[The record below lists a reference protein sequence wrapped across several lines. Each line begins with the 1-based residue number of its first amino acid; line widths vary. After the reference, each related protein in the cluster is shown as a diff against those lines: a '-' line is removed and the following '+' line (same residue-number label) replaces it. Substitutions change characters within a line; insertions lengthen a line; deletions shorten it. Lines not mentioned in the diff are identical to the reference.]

1 MPTMRAAI
9 RIAGLAIAMATALS
23 GAAQAGAF
31 TCRETPIVAP
41 NHKLTALAPRIATG
55 GKLDILAIGSSSTE
69 GVGATSRDRS
79 YPARLQSLL
88 SAAWPRVQV
97 SVANAGIGGEIAPET
112 LLRLKKAL
120 SERRY
125 DLVIW
130 QVGTNDAVRGGD
142 MAAFRAMIADGI
154 AVVKNAGVSLA
165 LLDPQYFPGIREP
178 ARYQSYVEA
187 IADVAKRE
195 SVPVFTRYE
204 TMREWHDADA
214 QAFKAALAA
223 DSFHMSDAGYDCL
236 ARDMAA
242 GLVSLT
248 TGGRPVVAQTR

>member
-1 MPTMRAAI
+1 MLPAI
-9 RIAGLAIAMATALS
+9 RTLGLAAVLATALS
-23 GAAQAGAF
+23 GVAVAGSF

-41 NHKLTALAPRIATG
+41 NQKLAALAPRIAAG
-55 GKLDILAIGSSSTE
+55 GKLEILAIGSSSTE
-69 GVGATSRDRS
+69 GVGATTRDRS
-79 YPARLQSLL
+79 YPSRLQTLL
-88 SAAWPRVQV
+88 SAAWPRMQV
-97 SVANAGIGGEIAPET
+97 TIANAGIGGEIAPET
-112 LLRLKKAL
+112 LTRLKKAL
-120 SERRY
+120 TERRY

-130 QVGTNDAVRGGD
+130 QVGTNDAVRGDD

-154 AVVKNAGVSLA
+154 AMVKQAGVSLA

-178 ARYQSYVEA
+178 ARYQSYVAA
-187 IADVAKRE
+187 IAEMAKRE

-204 TMREWHDADA
+204 TMREWHEADA
-214 QAFKAALAA
+214 QAFRAALAA

-248 TGGRPVVAQTR
+248 ASGRPVVAQTK

>member
-1 MPTMRAAI
+1 MRPAI
-9 RIAGLAIAMATALS
+9 QMLGLAALVATVLS
-23 GAAQAGAF
+23 GVAAASSF

-41 NHKLTALAPRIATG
+41 TQRLAALAPRIATG
-55 GKLDILAIGSSSTE
+55 GKLEILAIGSSSTE
-69 GVGATSRDRS
+69 GVGATTRDKS
-79 YPARLQSLL
+79 YPSRLQSLL

-97 SVANAGIGGEIAPET
+97 TIANAGIGGEIAPQT
-112 LLRLKKAL
+112 LARLKQTLA
-120 SERRY
+120 ERRY

-142 MAAFRAMIADGI
+142 MAAFRAMVADGI
-154 AVVKNAGVSLA
+154 AVVKQAGVSLA

-178 ARYQSYVEA
+178 ARYRTYVDA
-187 IADVAKRE
+187 IAEVAKGE
-195 SVPVFTRYE
+195 NVPVFSRYR
-204 TMREWHDADA
+204 TMLEWHEADA
-214 QAFKAALAA
+214 QAFRATLAA

-248 TGGRPVVAQTR
+248 TSGRPIVAQTR

>member
-9 RIAGLAIAMATALS
+9 RIAGLAIALATALS

-125 DLVIW
+125 DLVI
-130 QVGTNDAVRGGD
+130 
-142 MAAFRAMIADGI
+142 
-154 AVVKNAGVSLA
+154 
-165 LLDPQYFPGIREP
+165 
-178 ARYQSYVEA
+178 
-187 IADVAKRE
+187 
-195 SVPVFTRYE
+195 
-204 TMREWHDADA
+204 
-214 QAFKAALAA
+214 
-223 DSFHMSDAGYDCL
+223 
-236 ARDMAA
+236 
-242 GLVSLT
+242 
-248 TGGRPVVAQTR
+248 